1 MVLVLRS
8 MGENRSMTMTMAT
21 ALTMTLLV
29 VVMVVVRTVMIMIT
43 LNPHLDKE
51 LDGKVCEA
59 DHAHGTGHRHHLR
72 DL

>member
-1 MVLVLRS
+1 M
-8 MGENRSMTMTMAT
+8 MMTMAT

-29 VVMVVVRTVMIMIT
+29 VVMEVVRTVMMMMT

-59 DHAHGTGHRHHLR
+59 DHAHGTGHRHHLK

>member
-1 MVLVLRS
+1 MVLVLR
-8 MGENRSMTMTMAT
+8 TMTM
-21 ALTMTLLV
+21 TMTLLV
-29 VVMVVVRTVMIMIT
+29 VVVVRTTMMMMT

-59 DHAHGTGHRHHLR
+59 DHAHGTGHRHHLK

>member
-1 MVLVLRS
+1 MVLVL
-8 MGENRSMTMTMAT
+8 RSMTMTMAT

-29 VVMVVVRTVMIMIT
+29 VVRTVMIMMT

>member
-1 MVLVLRS
+1 MVLVLRT
-8 MGENRSMTMTMAT
+8 MTMTMAT
-21 ALTMTLLV
+21 ALTMTMLV
-29 VVMVVVRTVMIMIT
+29 VVVVRTMTMT

-59 DHAHGTGHRHHLR
+59 DHAHGTGHRHHLK

>member
-1 MVLVLRS
+1 MVLVL
-8 MGENRSMTMTMAT
+8 RSMTMTMAT

-29 VVMVVVRTVMIMIT
+29 VVVRAMMMMMT

-59 DHAHGTGHRHHLR
+59 DHAHGTGHRHHLE

>member
-1 MVLVLRS
+1 
-8 MGENRSMTMTMAT
+8 MTMTMAT
-21 ALTMTLLV
+21 ALTVTLLV
-29 VVMVVVRTVMIMIT
+29 VVVVVVVVVRTMMMT

-59 DHAHGTGHRHHLR
+59 DHAHGTGHRHHLN

>member
-1 MVLVLRS
+1 
-8 MGENRSMTMTMAT
+8 MTMAT

-29 VVMVVVRTVMIMIT
+29 VVMEVVRTMMMMMT

-59 DHAHGTGHRHHLR
+59 DHAHGTGHRHHLK

>member
-1 MVLVLRS
+1 MVLVLR
-8 MGENRSMTMTMAT
+8 TMTM
-21 ALTMTLLV
+21 TMTLLV
-29 VVMVVVRTVMIMIT
+29 VVVVRTMMMMMT

-59 DHAHGTGHRHHLR
+59 DHAHGAGHRHHLK

>member
-1 MVLVLRS
+1 MVLVL
-8 MGENRSMTMTMAT
+8 RSMTMTMAT
-21 ALTMTLLV
+21 ALTMALLV
-29 VVMVVVRTVMIMIT
+29 VVVRTMMMT

-59 DHAHGTGHRHHLR
+59 DHAHGTGHRHHLK

>member
-1 MVLVLRS
+1 
-8 MGENRSMTMTMAT
+8 MTMTMAT

-29 VVMVVVRTVMIMIT
+29 VVRTVMIMMT

>member
-8 MGENRSMTMTMAT
+8 MTM
-21 ALTMTLLV
+21 TMTLLV
-29 VVMVVVRTVMIMIT
+29 VVVVRTMMMMMT

-59 DHAHGTGHRHHLR
+59 DHAHGTGHRHHLK

>member
-1 MVLVLRS
+1 MVLVL
-8 MGENRSMTMTMAT
+8 RSMTMTMAT

-29 VVMVVVRTVMIMIT
+29 VVMEVVRTVMMMMMT

>member
-1 MVLVLRS
+1 MVLVLRT
-8 MGENRSMTMTMAT
+8 MTMTMAT

-29 VVMVVVRTVMIMIT
+29 VLVVVVRTMMMMT

-59 DHAHGTGHRHHLR
+59 DHAHGTGHRHHLK

>member
-1 MVLVLRS
+1 
-8 MGENRSMTMTMAT
+8 MTMTMAT

-29 VVMVVVRTVMIMIT
+29 VVMEVVRTVMMMMMT

>member
-1 MVLVLRS
+1 MVLVLRT
-8 MGENRSMTMTMAT
+8 MTMTMAT

-29 VVMVVVRTVMIMIT
+29 VVVVVGTMMLMT

-59 DHAHGTGHRHHLR
+59 DHAHGTGHTHHLN

>member
-1 MVLVLRS
+1 MVLVLRT
-8 MGENRSMTMTMAT
+8 MTMTMAT

-29 VVMVVVRTVMIMIT
+29 VVVRTLMMT

-59 DHAHGTGHRHHLR
+59 DHAHGTGHRHHLK

>member
-1 MVLVLRS
+1 MVLVL
-8 MGENRSMTMTMAT
+8 RSMTMTMAT
-21 ALTMTLLV
+21 ALTMSLLV
-29 VVMVVVRTVMIMIT
+29 VVRTMMMT

>member
-1 MVLVLRS
+1 
-8 MGENRSMTMTMAT
+8 MTMTMAT

-29 VVMVVVRTVMIMIT
+29 VVVVVVVRTMMMT